1 MYPDLFSIGPIHT
14 FGIFVTASFLL
25 GILMA
30 LELGKSEG
38 ISPPQVID
46 ISLVIIVS
54 SLIGARLANVIFN
67 ISYYSD
73 HPVEA
78 LRIWDGGLVFSG
90 GVFLAIIVTAFY
102 VRTHNITIWRAGD
115 LWAPAVAFGQGI
127 GWIGCFFVGCGYGK
141 MMYLP
146 WAVVFKDPESLAP
159 VLVPLHPTQL
169 YASMSGFIIF
179 LIVLLIRSKRKFEG
193 QVFLWMLILDSTAK
207 LLIERFRGDSRGL
220 LISGDMT
227 ATQLIS
233 LIIMVASVIS
243 LWHLRSSSCRDKN

>member
-14 FGIFVTASFLL
+14 FGIFVAASFLL
-25 GILMA
+25 GILMTV
-30 LELGKSEG
+30 ELGKSEG

-54 SLIGARLANVIFN
+54 SLIGARLAHVIFN
-67 ISYYSD
+67 TSYYGS

-78 LRIWDGGLVFSG
+78 LKIWDGGLVFSG
-90 GVFLAIIVTAFY
+90 GVFLAIIATAFY
-102 VRTHNITIWRAGD
+102 VRKHNITIWRAGD

-141 MMYLP
+141 MTYLP
-146 WAVVFKDPESLAP
+146 WAVVFKDPRSLSP

-169 YASMSGFIIF
+169 YASLSGFFIF
-179 LIVLLIRSKRKFEG
+179 LIVLLIRSKRRFEG

-207 LLIERFRGDSRGL
+207 LLIERFRGDSREL

-227 ATQLIS
+227 ATQLIT

-243 LWHLRSSSCRDKN
+243 LWHLKSSSCRGEN